1 MQDDKEP
8 KIRIVIDNRQDL
20 ELFEFAN
27 AMSGYHGSG
36 LQSTSAQQRNIGDL
50 SE

>member
-1 MQDDKEP
+1 MQVDKEP

-27 AMSGYHGSG
+27 AMSAVNSQYFSLLECGW
-36 LQSTSAQQRNIGDL
+36 Q
-50 SE
+50 